1 MNPGFS
7 HLSGASG
14 PTGRQ
19 AGAVQKSGKFRR
31 TTLITMGCLAV
42 LAGLGASRK
51 INFDPGYWWLVL
63 LPTLL
68 LLKRKN
74 IASLILVVLL
84 GLSLGL
90 WRGSAYMSH
99 VRDIQNLSGQK
110 VTIQI
115 TANSNSVYGY
125 NSQMEFT
132 AGSTKLTE
140 PYRGDLAGSF
150 RISGFGVNMVYRG
163 DHLQV
168 SGKLYPSRGS
178 NQARIS
184 FAKLSKISTDG
195 NWLNGF
201 TRKFAA
207 GMYNSLPEPQASF
220 GLGLLI
226 GQRSNLPQYT
236 LLALSMVGLTHI
248 IAVSGYNLTIIVRGV
263 SRVRR
268 VFGSKFQRLV
278 ISLALITTFVLIT
291 GFSAS
296 IVRAAL
302 ISGLGLWA
310 WYYGRKLRPI
320 LAIALVAAA
329 TGLFN
334 PFYVWGDIGWYLSF
348 LAFFGVLIVAPLLIH
363 WLFGNRQPRGLV
375 LILFETLSAY
385 IMTLPLIMF
394 IFGKMS
400 VVALAANL
408 MVIPL
413 VPFAMLASAI
423 AGIGGMVAPAF
434 SAWLAIPANLLLTY
448 MLDIAYYLS
457 SLSFAQILTNLTTTQ
472 MIIFYGL
479 IGGFITLLANRLKR
493 SKTP

>member
-1 MNPGFS
+1 M
-7 HLSGASG
+7 
-14 PTGRQ
+14 RR
-19 AGAVQKSGKFRR
+19 FRR
-31 TTLITMGCLAV
+31 TTLITVGCIAALI
-42 LAGLGASRK
+42 GLGASRK
-51 INFDPGYWWLVL
+51 ISFDPSYWWLVL

-68 LLKRKN
+68 LLLKQKS
-74 IASLILVVLL
+74 IASLILVILFGL
-84 GLSLGL
+84 GLGL
-90 WRGSAYMSH
+90 WRGSAYMNH
-99 VRDIQNLSGQK
+99 AWQLQELAGQK
-110 VTIQI
+110 VTVQVM
-115 TANSNSVYGY
+115 AKSNSVYGN

-132 AGSTKLTE
+132 AGSAKLIE
-140 PYRGDLAGSF
+140 PYSGDLAGSF
-150 RISGFGVNMVYRG
+150 RISGFGINMVYRG
-163 DHLQV
+163 DRLEV

-184 FAKLSKISTDG
+184 YAQLSKVATDT
-195 NWLNGF
+195 NWLNNF
-201 TRKFAA
+201 TRKFSA
-207 GMYNSLPEPQASF
+207 GMYNALPEPQASF

-248 IAVSGYNLTIIVRGV
+248 IAVSGYNLTILVRGV
-263 SRVRR
+263 SRVKKI
-268 VFGSKFQRLV
+268 FGSKFQRLM
-278 ISLALITTFVLIT
+278 ISLALISTFVLIT

-310 WYYGRKLRPI
+310 WYFGLKLRPI

-348 LAFFGVLIVAPLLIH
+348 LAFFGVLIVAPLLIR
-363 WLFGNRQPRGLV
+363 WLFGRRQPRGLV
-375 LILFETLSAY
+375 LILFETMSAY

-413 VPFAMLASAI
+413 IPFAMLASAI
-423 AGIGGMVAPAF
+423 AGIAGVVAPAF

-457 SLSFAQILTNLTTTQ
+457 GLPFAQILTNLTTTQ

-479 IGGFITLLANRLKR
+479 IGGFITLLVSLSKR
-493 SKTP
+493 QKTP